1 MNLESK
7 WPMIVLEDYSN
18 KKCLR
23 HYMLQIV
30 MQLTDFCSIS
40 RCHFNVFST
49 YLPNSLPYTMAWK
62 PFWSRISMLIRFHK
76 IFLCVQ
82 SSKVPVYRIEYK
94 SKCPLGIIRYQ
105 GKIVTSYGS
114 LCPTCFYWPSSQNRI
129 TPTYLN
135 YVGNKLYLEV
145 QIIMY
150 NMVRSF
156 NGISILSIISK
167 SKSTK
172 FDLKNNN

>member
-1 MNLESK
+1 MFETLYVADCYAANRFFALFLVVILTSFPHTCLIPYPTQWHES
-7 WPMIVLEDYSN
+7 
-18 KKCLR
+18 
-23 HYMLQIV
+23 
-30 MQLTDFCSIS
+30 
-40 RCHFNVFST
+40 HFEV
-49 YLPNSLPYTMAWK
+49 A
-62 PFWSRISMLIRFHK
+62 
-76 IFLCVQ
+76 FLCWYDFTRYFLCIQ
-82 SSKVPVYRIEYK
+82 LSKVNRIEYK

-172 FDLKNNN
+172 FYLKNNN